1 MSERYFTVDQ
11 VSAYLNRSPG
21 AIRNLVMRKI
31 IPYRKVGGR
40 LAFDRIQIDRWVAL
54 SEGID
59 LEEILDERGG

>member
-1 MSERYFTVDQ
+1 MGERYLTVDQ